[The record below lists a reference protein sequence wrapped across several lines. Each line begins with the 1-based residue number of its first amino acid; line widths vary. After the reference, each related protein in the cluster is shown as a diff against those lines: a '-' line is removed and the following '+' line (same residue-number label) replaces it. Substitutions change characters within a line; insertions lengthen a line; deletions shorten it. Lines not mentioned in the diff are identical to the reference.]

1 MKKRLVS
8 IVLLLA
14 IAASLTGTVFAN
26 QNTENHYSTSILNE
40 GISNDVIASE
50 TAQIP
55 VRISLSE
62 MSQLQPQLEKYGIS
76 YTIGEDR
83 AIAYVNVSTR
93 IHYDRSLYFSVI
105 AQCPSVLLQRITGII
120 KWKYKRPTMS
130 SFSAPVTISVNYQDD
145 FGIPKYTLTCIMYT
159 YRQYVSG
166 TQISADF
173 NIDIDA
179 TNEVSGGAVS
189 RTVTAVIP

>member
-1 MKKRLVS
+1 
-8 IVLLLA
+8 
-14 IAASLTGTVFAN
+14 
-26 QNTENHYSTSILNE
+26 
-40 GISNDVIASE
+40 
-50 TAQIP
+50 
-55 VRISLSE
+55 
-62 MSQLQPQLEKYGIS
+62 
-76 YTIGEDR
+76 
-83 AIAYVNVSTR
+83 
-93 IHYDRSLYFSVI
+93 
-105 AQCPSVLLQRITGII
+105 
-120 KWKYKRPTMS
+120 MS
-130 SFSAPVTISVNYQDD
+130 SFSAPVTTSVNYQDD